1 MDRKTLVQILLILI
15 ALTIVISFLFKIFF
29 QDQKSNRADII
40 NDNIKDNDLNLIQG
54 IKYSSKDEYN
64 NIYIIEAENGKAS
77 TEDPNIIT
85 LFNVSAKL
93 KFYPNN
99 MVTVYSNT
107 AIYNTINND
116 TEFKQNVEL
125 KYDEHNVFCDNMIVE
140 FSNNYAILKDN
151 LIYKSLNTKLFAD
164 QIEVDLIE
172 RKTKTSM
179 FNKNDKIKIIN
190 LDGFN

>member
-29 QDQKSNRADII
+29 QDQKSNKADII
-40 NDNIKDNDLNLIQG
+40 NNNIKDNDLNLIQG
-54 IKYSSKDEYN
+54 IKYSSIDEYN
-64 NIYIIEAENGKAS
+64 NIYIIEAKNGKAS

-99 MVTVYSNT
+99 MVTVYSDT

-116 TEFKQNVEL
+116 TVFNQNVEL
-125 KYDEHNVFCDNMIVE
+125 KYGEHNVFCDNMIVE
-140 FSNNYAILKDN
+140 FSNNYAILKNN

-172 RKTKTSM
+172 KKTKTSM

>member
-140 FSNNYAILKDN
+140 FSNNYAILKNN

-172 RKTKTSM
+172 KKTKTSM